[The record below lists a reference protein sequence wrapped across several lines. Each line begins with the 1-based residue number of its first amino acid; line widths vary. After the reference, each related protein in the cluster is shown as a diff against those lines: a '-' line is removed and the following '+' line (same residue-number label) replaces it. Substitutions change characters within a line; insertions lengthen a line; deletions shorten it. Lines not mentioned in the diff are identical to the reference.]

1 MLVIVDGHNLIGCL
15 PEISLADADDEEKLL
30 FRLRQY
36 RARTGRKLEVVFD
49 PGSGY
54 KPGSRQTRGGITV
67 QYAPAGKTADQM
79 IINRLHRLKVPE
91 QTLVISS
98 DRVIQQAARGA
109 RARVMSAGDF
119 AAELMSPAPSAAD
132 NQTEVKLS
140 KAEVEAWLALFGEGE

>member
-15 PEISLADADDEEKLL
+15 PEIDLADADDEEKLL

-36 RARTGRKLEVVFD
+36 RARTGRKLEVMFD
-49 PGSGY
+49 PGSSY
-54 KPGSRQTRGGITV
+54 KPGNRQSRGGITV

-79 IINRLHRLKVPE
+79 IINRLRKLKEPG

-98 DRVIQQAARGA
+98 DRVVQQAARVA

-119 AAELMSPAPSAAD
+119 AAQLTLPTPAA
-132 NQTEVKLS
+132 NHQMEMKLS
-140 KAEVEAWLALFGEGE
+140 GAEVEAWLNLFGEDE